1 MELDNDHI
9 KQLEKQLEALIKK
22 QNDFNSEIYMLKLE
36 INKLKK
42 SVSHTSTSSHEKV
55 HPVSTYNINESYTST
70 QNTVVDKQEVTK
82 DFHHQEKKDQHSD
95 VKNINR
101 KKNLEKFIG
110 ENLMNKIGI
119 AITIIGL
126 AIGTK
131 YSIEHELISPLTRI
145 ILGYLFSISLLILGI
160 RLRSKYEN
168 YSAVLVSGAM
178 AAKYFITFSA
188 YNYFNLIPQSMAFI
202 LMVIFTIFT
211 VLAALSY
218 NLQLI
223 AHIGLVGAYAIPFLL
238 SNDSGRIEILFSY
251 ITIINAGILFLSFKK
266 YWKQLFYV
274 SFLLTWFIFF
284 AWFIP
289 EYILNLKFDN
299 NFNIALGFA
308 SVFYITFY
316 VTFLSYKLLKNEIF
330 NKVDIALLLTNSF
343 VYYGIG
349 YVILDI
355 AKYDQ
360 LLGLFTLSNA
370 IIHFVVAYTVFKHKL
385 ADKNLFY
392 VIIGLVLVF
401 ITTAIPVQLEG
412 SWVTLLWAGQ
422 AAVLF
427 YIGRSKRIGFYEI
440 LSYPVIILAFFSLA
454 QDWMVNYSPSF
465 YKTDHR
471 MTLILNVNLLSSLL
485 FVGAFSFMQYI
496 NHKHAEIINSY
507 PKISRIAS
515 YVIPSIL
522 IFSIYYSFRME
533 IAQYWNQALVDSKI
547 SFTPEGETYASFHKD
562 YNLSKFKTI
571 WIFNYTFIFLSA
583 LSVLNVIRIK
593 SKQLAHAVLAI
604 NGIVI
609 ISFLIGGIIILG
621 ELRDSYVEQTLA
633 QFYKRGFFCVGIRYV
648 SIILLALLVIS
659 SLKLQQKFPFK
670 QHIYSYFELFIHG
683 IVLTILSNELIT
695 WLSIN
700 NAEVAYKTGL
710 SILWGAYSL
719 IMIVI
724 GIIQKKQY
732 IRIASMAI
740 FGVTLIKLFYYDL
753 SNLDTLQKTIVFVSL
768 GIFLLIISFLYN
780 KYKNII
786 NE

>member
-9 KQLEKQLEALIKK
+9 KQLEKRLEALIKK
-22 QNDFNSEIYMLKLE
+22 QNDFSSEIYLLKLE
-36 INKLKK
+36 LNKLKN
-42 SVSHTSTSSHEKV
+42 SVSYSSTSSQEKE
-55 HPVSTYNINESYTST
+55 HPVSPYNINESHTST
-70 QNTVVDKQEVTK
+70 HNKEVEKQTVPNDFQHQDKTN
-82 DFHHQEKKDQHSD
+82 FQHKI
-95 VKNINR
+95 KNDSR

-145 ILGYLFSISLLILGI
+145 IIGYLFSISLLVLGI
-160 RLRSKYEN
+160 RLRPKYEN

-188 YNYFNLIPQSMAFI
+188 YNYFNLIPQSVAFI

-238 SNDSGRIEILFSY
+238 SNDSGRVEILFSY

-274 SFLLTWFIFF
+274 SFILTWLIFF

-289 EYILNLKFDN
+289 EYIFNLKFDN

-308 SVFYITFY
+308 SIFYITFY
-316 VTFLSYKLLKNEIF
+316 VTFLSYKLLKNEMF

-349 YVILDI
+349 YVILDM

-454 QDWMVNYSPSF
+454 QDWMVNYAPAF

-471 MTLILNVNLLSSLL
+471 MTLILNVHFLSSLL

-496 NHKHAEIINSY
+496 NHKQAEINNSY

-547 SFTPEGETYASFHKD
+547 SFTPEGETYASFYKD

-583 LSVLNVIRIK
+583 LSLLNVIRIK
-593 SKQLAHAVLAI
+593 SKQLAHSVLAI

-609 ISFLIGGIIILG
+609 ISFLIGGIIVLG

-633 QFYKRGFFCVGIRYV
+633 QFYKRDFFCVGIRYV

-683 IVLTILSNELIT
+683 IILSILSNELIT
-695 WLSIN
+695 WLSTN

-740 FGVTLIKLFYYDL
+740 FAVTLIKLFYYDL

>member
-1 MELDNDHI
+1 MESDNDHI
-9 KQLEKQLEALIKK
+9 KQLEKRIEALIKK
-22 QNDFNSEIYMLKLE
+22 QNDFSSEIYMLKLE
-36 INKLKK
+36 LNKIKN
-42 SVSHTSTSSHEKV
+42 SVSHSSTSSQNKK
-55 HPVSTYNINESYTST
+55 HPVSSYNVNDSYTST
-70 QNTVVDKQEVTK
+70 QNIEVEKHAAPK
-82 DFHHQEKKDQHSD
+82 DFHHQDKKGLHADA
-95 VKNINR
+95 KNIN
-101 KKNLEKFIG
+101 KKKSLEKFIG

-188 YNYFNLIPQSMAFI
+188 YNYFDLIPQTVAFI

-238 SNDSGRIEILFSY
+238 SNDSGRVEILFSY
-251 ITIINAGILFLSFKK
+251 ITIINAGILYLSFKK

-274 SFLLTWFIFF
+274 SFILTWIIYF
-284 AWFIP
+284 AWYIP
-289 EYILNLKFDN
+289 EYVANLKFEDN
-299 NFNIALGFA
+299 FALALSFS
-308 SVFYITFY
+308 SVFFITFY
-316 VTFLSYKLLKNEIF
+316 ITFLSYKLLKNEIF
-330 NKVDIALLLTNSF
+330 NKVDIVLLLTNSF

-360 LLGLFTLSNA
+360 LLGLFTLANA
-370 IIHFVVAYTVFKHKL
+370 IIHFVVAYTVFKQKL
-385 ADKNLFY
+385 ADKNLFH

-422 AAVLF
+422 AAILF
-427 YIGRSKRIGFYEI
+427 YIGKSKRIGFYEL
-440 LSYPVIILAFFSLA
+440 LSYPIIILAFFSLA
-454 QDWMVNYSPSF
+454 QDWMVNYTPIYYS
-465 YKTDHR
+465 TDEK
-471 MTLILNVNLLSSLL
+471 MIQIFNVNFLSSLL

-496 NHKHAEIINSY
+496 NHKHMDINHSY
-507 PKISRIAS
+507 PKISHIAS
-515 YVIPSIL
+515 YLIPSIL

-547 SFTPEGETYASFHKD
+547 SFTPEGETYATYHKD

-571 WIFNYTFIFLSA
+571 WIFNYTFVF
-583 LSVLNVIRIK
+583 LSVLSLLNIFRIK
-593 SKQLAHAVLAI
+593 SKQLAHSLLVI
-604 NGIVI
+604 NGIII
-609 ISFLIGGIIILG
+609 ISFLIGGIIVLG

-633 QFYKRGFFCVGIRYV
+633 QFYKRDFFCVGIRYV

-683 IVLTILSNELIT
+683 IILTILSNELIT

-732 IRIASMAI
+732 VRIASMAI
-740 FGVTLIKLFYYDL
+740 FAVTLIKLFYYDL

-768 GIFLLIISFLYN
+768 GVFLLIISFLYN